1 MQEGINVFK
10 NLSVLMV
17 LMTSACMKV
26 TYSTEVMSDGKPS
39 WEQTG
44 QLVCRVLFYLVE

>member
-26 TYSTEVMSDGKPS
+26 TYSTEVMSDGKPC